1 MQEEKLQIPPF
12 VDGNYDFFDQTN
24 GGVQP
29 RFERKDDGTM
39 GGVGQKEENVTD
51 ANALF
56 ESKKS
61 ELDKKFERL
70 FELKARE
77 DQLSD
82 ELREVSDEYWK
93 MKECYD
99 REYKKLLHE
108 WSKSYD
114 YLG

>member
-1 MQEEKLQIPPF
+1 MVNFLSVIMALITLGSSQVATLEENYSAVLEKSDAITMQEEKLQIPPF

-39 GGVGQKEENVTD
+39 GGAGQKEEKVTD

-61 ELDKKFERL
+61 RCD
-70 FELKARE
+70 
-77 DQLSD
+77 
-82 ELREVSDEYWK
+82 
-93 MKECYD
+93 
-99 REYKKLLHE
+99 
-108 WSKSYD
+108 
-114 YLG
+114 